1 MHRPVLVTPP
11 AQLPVSLLEAKA
23 HLRVDHSEDDALISS
38 LVTAATAHLDGWTGI
53 LGRCLVDQTWR
64 QDFDSFARYLELPLG
79 PVSEI
84 VDVKWRNAAGQI
96 ATVSAS
102 ESSLVTDA
110 GGQSYVRFRDAFSY
124 PSGLH
129 ERGAVSVTY
138 RAGHAATP
146 AAEGPPAVAETTEV
160 PAPIKIAILLT
171 AAHWYGQREAASADQ
186 LAEIPLGVTKLLS
199 PFLRV
204 RI

>member
-64 QDFDSFARYLELPLG
+64 QDFDCLAHHLQLPLG

-84 VDVKWRNAAGQI
+84 VDVKWRNTAGQI

-102 ESSLVTDA
+102 EYSLVTDA
-110 GGQSYVRFRDAFSY
+110 GGQSFVRLRDAFSY
-124 PSGLH
+124 PSSLH

-146 AAEGPPAVAETTEV
+146 AAEGPPTVKETTAV
-160 PAPIKIAILLT
+160 PAPIKIAVMMI
-171 AAHWYGQREAASADQ
+171 AAHWYENREAVATGSLSEAPMAVRAL
-186 LAEIPLGVTKLLS
+186 LA
-199 PFLRV
+199 PFSKV
-204 RI
+204 RL